1 MSPTLTEVG
10 RDIAAEIDNFEAEA
24 GRYVRGELGEE
35 RFRSFRLAH
44 GIYGQRQPG
53 VQMIRVKIP
62 AGSVNG
68 KQLSRMADIA
78 ERFGNGMSH
87 LTTRQD
93 VQFHFVK
100 LADVPRVM
108 RSLAEVGL
116 TTREACGNSV
126 RNVTA
131 CPLAGFIADE
141 QFDVRPYALGTHAYL
156 TRNPFCQ
163 QLARKFKIALS
174 ACPEDCAA
182 TAIHDIGL
190 LGRVEG
196 GEGRV
201 RYGFK
206 VVVGGGLGATPF
218 TAQVLDQFVP
228 VGELLITLKAI
239 LNVAADHGNRRSK
252 AKARLKFVVHRVGI
266 EAFKV
271 MVAEAKAGLTAEER
285 READVRRYVPQA
297 FAPVVAWHWGGRPPL
312 GRNGHNGGPACTEPQ
327 GRPGDGHAE
336 DESFV
341 LWRSCSVRAHKD
353 PARAVVTV
361 MVPMGDLES
370 HKLRALGDL
379 VNRFG
384 GDGGDG
390 ARIAINQNLVL
401 PDVKREDLRALYDG
415 LRGCGLAEI
424 GAGTALDVTSCPGAD
439 TCNLGITSS
448 KGMARAIR
456 AELTS
461 LTAGGA
467 AELAGLRDLT
477 IKISG
482 CPNSCGQHHIAAIG
496 LHGVAKKIG
505 DRQVPAYQLH
515 LGGKV
520 GNGEARIGRAAYKLA
535 AREVPNAV
543 TALLDLHRRLK
554 APGES
559 FSDFI
564 ARVPQASIDAAL
576 EPSPAQRDH
585 DAPEELFVDWGQSAP
600 YTTDD
605 LGTGEC
611 AGAGTDLADGP
622 FDNYE
627 AELLQALLFMQRGQ
641 WADALANLNRSQYTL
656 ARVLLKEAGKS
667 PESDY
672 ECVCELRA
680 RIIDRGHSSDLWN
693 EQHEKIGL
701 LLRTRTP
708 DPRAV
713 EAIHG
718 GALLLLAESKKVL
731 ERLAR
736 LRAVQAPEE
745 VPG

>member
-1 MSPTLTEVG
+1 MSPTLAEVG
-10 RDIAAEIDNFEAEA
+10 RDIAAEIDNFETEA
-24 GRYVRGELGEE
+24 GRFLRGELGEE

-53 VQMIRVKIP
+53 VQMVRVKIP
-62 AGSVNG
+62 AGSVSG
-68 KQLSRMADIA
+68 RQLSRMADIA

-100 LADVPRVM
+100 MADVPRVM

-141 QFDVRPYALGTHAYL
+141 QFDVRPYALGTYAYL

-190 LGRVEG
+190 LGRVER

-218 TAQVLDQFVP
+218 TAQVLDHFVP

-239 LNVAADHGNRRSK
+239 LKVAADHGNRRSK
-252 AKARLKFVVHRVGI
+252 AKARLKFVVHRAGI
-266 EAFKV
+266 EAFKE
-271 MVAEAKAGLTAEER
+271 MVAEAKAGLAAPEW
-285 READVRRYVPQA
+285 READVRRYVPET

-312 GRNGHNGGPACTEPQ
+312 RRNGHDESARPEPE
-327 GRPGDGHAE
+327 GRAGDGLVE
-336 DESFV
+336 DESFA

-361 MVPMGDLES
+361 MVPLGDLES
-370 HKLRALGDL
+370 HRLRALGDL
-379 VNRFG
+379 VSRFG

-401 PDVKREDLRALYDG
+401 PDVKREDLRALYEG

-424 GAGTALDVTSCPGAD
+424 GAGTALDVTCCPGAD

-456 AELTS
+456 AELAS
-461 LTAGGA
+461 LTGGGA
-467 AELAGLRDLT
+467 GQLADLKDLT

-496 LHGVAKKIG
+496 LHGVAKRVG
-505 DRQVPAYQLH
+505 ARQVPAYQLH

-535 AREVPNAV
+535 ARKVPRAV
-543 TALLDLHRRLK
+543 AALLDLHRRLK
-554 APGES
+554 TSGES

-576 EPSPAQRDH
+576 EPLLAQRDH
-585 DAPEELFVDWGQSAP
+585 DAPEELYVDWGQSAP

-611 AGAGTDLADGP
+611 AGAGTDVADGP

-627 AELLQALLFMQRGQ
+627 AELLQACLFMQRGQ
-641 WADALANLNRSQYTL
+641 WADALANFNRSQYTL
-656 ARVLLKEAGKS
+656 ARVLLKEVGKF

-693 EQHEKIGL
+693 ELHEEIGT

-708 DPRAV
+708 DPRAI
-713 EAIHG
+713 EAVHG
-718 GALLLLAESKKVL
+718 RALDLLAESRKVFL
-731 ERLAR
+731 RLAQ
-736 LRAVQAPEE
+736 LRTDQTPAEI
-745 VPG
+745 PG